1 MNRRTLLAIAVGG
14 ALGGIARYGVDR
26 ALPWN
31 GHGFPWDTFAVNV
44 GGSLLLGLIVVFAL
58 EIWQPYR
65 YVRPFAA
72 VGFCG
77 AFTTF
82 STYAVETDQLARH
95 HHAGLAVS
103 YTVVSF
109 VAALTAVAI
118 GITVGRLLT
127 RPREIE

>member
-1 MNRRTLLAIAVGG
+1 VNRRTLLAIAVGG

-26 ALPWN
+26 AVPWN
-31 GHGFPWDTFAVNV
+31 GRGFPWDTFAVNV
-44 GGSLLLGLIVVFAL
+44 AGSLLLGLIIVFAL
-58 EIWQPYR
+58 EIWQPYT

-95 HHAGLAVS
+95 HHVGLAAG
-103 YTVVSF
+103 YTVASL
-109 VAALTAVAI
+109 VAALAAVAI
-118 GITVGRLLT
+118 GIIVGRLLT
-127 RPREIE
+127 RPRDIE